1 MNKSKRKFPPSTYFS
16 IIGQKGLG
24 TKARTSA
31 PKMRF
36 TIAQINPPASEA
48 SREVANLTERKNTHT
63 PVYGVKEFVFL
74 SVSDMKLINIV
85 GLEW

>member
-1 MNKSKRKFPPSTYFS
+1 MNKSRRKFPPSIYFS

-31 PKMRF
+31 PKMCF
-36 TIAQINPPASEA
+36 TIARINPPASEE

-63 PVYGVKEFVFL
+63 PYMVSKNL
-74 SVSDMKLINIV
+74 SVCPSLTLN
-85 GLEW
+85 